1 MMRSKGT
8 RGLRAMVL
16 VAGLGGLLVSGPMAA
31 PARADFASDAGYGLL
46 AALVNV
52 AYIPAKIMYA
62 GVGGLVGGLAYITTA
77 GDIDTAQGVWSPT
90 VGGDYVVTGPM
101 LRGEQPIFFVGQT
114 YRSNTRAASPIT
126 DENLRWGDQR
136 VP

>member
-8 RGLRAMVL
+8 RGWRAL
-16 VAGLGGLLVSGPMAA
+16 VVTVGMGGLLVSGPLAA

-90 VGGDYVVTGPM
+90 VGGDYVITGSM
-101 LRGEQPIFFVGQT
+101 LRGDEPILFVGQT
-114 YRSNTRAASPIT
+114 YRSNTRAQSPIA